1 MLLGLTRLLD
11 MLRGDSRAEQLALME
26 AHGVATPAEFSRCDP
41 PFDSCLDAYVAHY
54 LGVAGAASGRMTCRA
69 WCTALSH
76 TRTMAQLVQREA
88 TAGGRAP
95 PLGFAESLARNDGAH
110 HAWRLARAALRRRKL
125 VVGER
130 WAARAVRSM
139 RAVRNVAAGNFTDRD
154 RWAGTQFLLLNK
166 SDVPLYVHWI
176 NFDGEVE
183 VRPGDRVEPR
193 QQPLTRGGYLLGIN
207 NEPLPAGV
215 FSHISVVSHSFAIC
229 REAGG
234 PPIACYQQR
243 RSYLPF
249 SFGRTWI
256 ISHVHGV
263 AVRRGAD
270 GQLEVHELACVDRKL
285 LQSAPADA
293 QTRASFDHIYVA
305 PMDTT
310 EPMRRIRVQPLHV
323 RVPPRD
329 ADDFAW
335 STEIETDLTPTLLA
349 DRLAGIDLP
358 TDRRE
363 WLAQSQS
370 PWEVFQDLRP
380 TQHGCPISYSY
391 VDAGLVG
398 QVLWENIWRQYDAG
412 NSPPAGPRYAFEAQ

>member
-1 MLLGLTRLLD
+1 MILGLTRLLD
-11 MLRGDSRAEQLALME
+11 ALRGDSRAEELALME
-26 AHGVATPAEFSRCDP
+26 AQGVATPEEFSRADP

-54 LGVAGAASGRMTCRA
+54 LGVAGAAAGRMTCRA

-76 TRTMAQLVQREA
+76 TRTMAQLVHREA
-88 TAGGRAP
+88 TACGRAP
-95 PLGFAESLARNDGAH
+95 PLGFAESLARGDGAH

-130 WAARAVRSM
+130 WAAQAVRSM
-139 RAVRNVAAGNFTDRD
+139 RAVRNVVAGNFTDRN
-154 RWAGTQFLLLNK
+154 RWAGSHFLLLNE

-176 NFDGEVE
+176 NFDGEIE

-193 QQPLTRGGYLLGIN
+193 PAPFTRGGYLLGAAYSV
-207 NEPLPAGV
+207 PAGV
-215 FSHISVVSHSFAIC
+215 FYHTSLVSHSFAIC
-229 REAGG
+229 LEAGG

-249 SFGRTWI
+249 SFGRTWVI
-256 ISHVHGV
+256 QHVHGV

-270 GQLEVHELACVDRKL
+270 GQLEVRELACVDRKL
-285 LQSAPADA
+285 QRSAPADA
-293 QTRASFDHIYVA
+293 QTRASFDHLYVA
-305 PMDTT
+305 PTA
-310 EPMRRIRVQPLHV
+310 EPMHRIRVEPLHV

-335 STEIETDLTPTLLA
+335 STEIETDLTPALLA
-349 DRLAGIDLP
+349 DRLAGIDLKLDLRDWRIGP
-358 TDRRE
+358 NPVAFR
-363 WLAQSQS
+363 
-370 PWEVFQDLRP
+370 DLRP

-398 QVLWENIWRQYDAG
+398 QMLWENIWRQYDAG
-412 NSPPAGPRYAFEAQ
+412 NSPPAGPRYAFEQAQ

>member
-11 MLRGDSRAEQLALME
+11 VLRGDSRAEQLALME
-26 AHGVATPAEFSRCDP
+26 AHGVAPPEPFSRAAP
-41 PFDSCLDAYVAHY
+41 PFDVILDYMAGY
-54 LGVAGAASGRMTCRA
+54 LGVAGAAAGRMTCRA
-69 WCTALSH
+69 WCTALGR
-76 TRTMAQLVQREA
+76 TQTMAQLVQREA
-88 TAGGRAP
+88 TACGRAP

-139 RAVRNVAAGNFTDRD
+139 RAVRNVAVGNFTDRD
-154 RWAGTQFLLLNK
+154 RWAGTQFLLLNE
-166 SDVPLYVHWI
+166 SDVPIYCHWI
-176 NFDGEVE
+176 NFDGEIE

-215 FSHISVVSHSFAIC
+215 FSHTSVVSHSFAIC

-249 SFGRTWI
+249 SFGRTWVI
-256 ISHVHGV
+256 QHVHGV

-270 GQLEVHELACVDRKL
+270 GQLKVQELACVDRRL

-335 STEIETDLTPTLLA
+335 STEIETDLTPALLA

-358 TDRRE
+358 TDQRE
-363 WLAQSQS
+363 WLAQSQN

-398 QVLWENIWRQYDAG
+398 QILWENIWRQYDAG
-412 NSPPAGPRYAFEAQ
+412 NSPAPAGPRYAFEAH

>member
-1 MLLGLTRLLD
+1 MD
-11 MLRGDSRAEQLALME
+11 
-26 AHGVATPAEFSRCDP
+26 AHGVATPEEFSRADP
-41 PFDSCLDAYVAHY
+41 PFDVILDEMAGY
-54 LGVAGAASGRMTCRA
+54 LGVAGAAGHSSGR
-69 WCTALSH
+69 
-76 TRTMAQLVQREA
+76 TRTMAQLVHREA
-88 TAGGRAP
+88 TACGRAP

-130 WAARAVRSM
+130 WAAQSVRSM
-139 RAVRNVAAGNFTDRD
+139 RAVRNVRTGNFTDRD
-154 RWAGTQFLLLNK
+154 RWAGTQFLLLNE
-166 SDVPLYVHWI
+166 SDVPIYCHWI
-176 NFDGEVE
+176 NFDGEIE

-193 QQPLTRGGYLLGIN
+193 QQPLTRGGYLFEGIRDAA
-207 NEPLPAGV
+207 PPGV
-215 FSHISVVSHSFAIC
+215 FYHTSVVSHSFAIC

-249 SFGRTWI
+249 SFGRTWVI
-256 ISHVHGV
+256 QHVHGV

-270 GQLEVHELACVDRKL
+270 GQLEVHEVACVDRKL

-293 QTRASFDHIYVA
+293 QTRVSFDHLYVA
-305 PMDTT
+305 PTGD
-310 EPMRRIRVQPLHV
+310 PMRRIRVQPLHV

-335 STEIETDLTPTLLA
+335 STEIETDLTPALLA
-349 DRLAGIDLP
+349 DRRAGIDLP

-370 PWEVFQDLRP
+370 PWEAFQDMRP

-398 QVLWENIWRQYDAG
+398 QMLWENIWRQYDAG

>member
-11 MLRGDSRAEQLALME
+11 VLRGDSRAEELALME
-26 AHGVATPAEFSRCDP
+26 AHGVATPECFSRADP
-41 PFDSCLDAYVAHY
+41 PFDVILDEMARY
-54 LGVAGAASGRMTCRA
+54 LGVATAAAGRMTCRA
-69 WCTALSH
+69 WCTALGR
-76 TRTMAQLVQREA
+76 TQTMAQLVQREA
-88 TAGGRAP
+88 TACGRAP

-130 WAARAVRSM
+130 WAPQAVRSM
-139 RAVRNVAAGNFTDRD
+139 RAVRDLVAGNFTNRE
-154 RWAGTQFLLLNK
+154 RWAGTQFLLLNE

-176 NFDGEVE
+176 NFDGEIE

-193 QQPLTRGGYLLGIN
+193 PAPFTRGGYLLGAAYSV
-207 NEPLPAGV
+207 PAGV
-215 FSHISVVSHSFAIC
+215 FYHTSIVSHAFAIC
-229 REAGG
+229 LEAGG

-243 RSYLPF
+243 WSYLPF

-285 LQSAPADA
+285 LRSAPADA
-293 QTRASFDHIYVA
+293 QTRVSFDHIYVA
-305 PMDTT
+305 PTA
-310 EPMRRIRVQPLHV
+310 EPMRRIRVEPLHV

-335 STEIETDLTPTLLA
+335 STEIETDLTPALLA

-363 WLAQSQS
+363 WLAQSQN
-370 PWEVFQDLRP
+370 PWEFFQDLRP

-391 VDAGLVG
+391 ADAGLIG
-398 QVLWENIWRQYDAG
+398 QMLWEMIWRHYDAG
-412 NSPPAGPRYAFEAQ
+412 NSPPRPAGPRYAFEAQ